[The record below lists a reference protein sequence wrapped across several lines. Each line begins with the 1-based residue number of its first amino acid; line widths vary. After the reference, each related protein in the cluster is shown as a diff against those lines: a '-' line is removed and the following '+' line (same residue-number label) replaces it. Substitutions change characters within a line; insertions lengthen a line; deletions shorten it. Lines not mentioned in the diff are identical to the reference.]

1 MWSGMM
7 TVLKTGAEITMQLS
21 LGMMLSMDEILLEGE
36 SSGAFVRI
44 SLNKRSIRLRLTDYL
59 QLRTTIGEKEE
70 NKTITKGKI

>member
-44 SLNKRSIRLRLTDYL
+44 SLNKRCILLVQS
-59 QLRTTIGEKEE
+59 
-70 NKTITKGKI
+70 